1 MRRMLLAGLA
11 LAAATGAF
19 AQSAPSFPTRPV
31 VIVVGFAPGGGTDIA
46 ARIVAKQL
54 AVELGQQVLVEN
66 RAGAGGNI
74 ATGQVARAAPDGYL
88 ISLATISSLTVQPL
102 INTKLPYDPRRDLA
116 PLTMGV
122 VFANVLVVHP
132 SVPAT
137 TVAEFVALARAKPGT
152 IGYGTSGIGTTGHL
166 AGELFRMMAQAPIV
180 HVPYKGG
187 GPAMTDL
194 IAGQIP
200 SSFASAPSAL
210 PQVKA
215 GKIRALAT
223 TGAARSSFLP
233 DVPTIAE
240 SGFPGYE
247 ATNWYAFVA
256 PAKTPKDV
264 VARLNRDLVKSLRT
278 PEIREQ
284 LLASGMEPQPSTAEE
299 LAQYIDRQFAT
310 WGRVVK
316 EAGIQVE

>member
-1 MRRMLLAGLA
+1 MTKMLVTALA
-11 LAAATGAF
+11 LAAATGAL
-19 AQSAPSFPTRPV
+19 AQTAFPTRTV
-31 VIVVGFAPGGGTDIA
+31 TLMVGFAPGGGTDIA

-54 AVELGQQVLVEN
+54 ATELGQQVIVEN

-74 ATGQVARAAPDGYL
+74 ATGAVARAAPDGYL
-88 ISLATISSLTVQPL
+88 ISLATISSLTVQPH
-102 INTKLPYDPRRDLA
+102 INSKLPYDPRRDLA

-132 SVPAT
+132 SVPAK
-137 TVAEFVALARAKPGT
+137 TVAEFVALAQAKPGT

-166 AGELFRMMAQAPIV
+166 AGELFRMMAKAPIV

-194 IAGQIP
+194 LGGQIP

-210 PQVKA
+210 PHVKA

-223 TGAARSSFLP
+223 TGARRSADLP

-240 SGFPGYE
+240 SYPGYE

-256 PAKTPKDV
+256 PARIPKE
-264 VARLNRDLVKSLRT
+264 VAGELHRQLVKVLANPT
-278 PEIREQ
+278 VREQ
-284 LLASGMEPQPSTAEE
+284 LLANGMEPQPSTPEE
-299 LAQYIDRQFAT
+299 LARYIEREYET

-316 EAGIQVE
+316 EAGIQAE

>member
-1 MRRMLLAGLA
+1 MTRMLIAALA
-11 LAAATGAF
+11 LVAATDAF
-19 AQSAPSFPTRPV
+19 AQGASFPTRPV
-31 VIVVGFAPGGGTDIA
+31 TVVVGFAPGGGTDIA
-46 ARIVAKQL
+46 ARIIAKEL

-74 ATGQVARAAPDGYL
+74 ATGAVARAAPNGYL
-88 ISLATISSLTVQPL
+88 ISLATISSLTVQPHL
-102 INTKLPYDPRRDLA
+102 NTKLPYDPRRDLA

-137 TVAEFVALARAKPGT
+137 TVAEFVALAQAKPGT

-166 AGELFRMMAQAPIV
+166 AGELFRMMAKAPIV

-194 IAGQIP
+194 LGGQIP

-210 PQVKA
+210 PHVKA

-223 TGAARSSFLP
+223 TGPARSSFLP

-256 PAKTPKDV
+256 PGKTPKDV
-264 VARLNRDLVKSLRT
+264 VGELNRQLVKVLST
-278 PEIREQ
+278 PSVREQ
-284 LLASGMEPQPSTAEE
+284 LLANGMEPQPSTPEE
-299 LAQYIDRQFAT
+299 LARYMEREYEM

-316 EAGIQVE
+316 EAGIQAE

>member
-1 MRRMLLAGLA
+1 MRRRVFAAALA
-11 LAAATGAF
+11 LVAATGAF
-19 AQSAPSFPTRPV
+19 AQGAFPTRTV
-31 VIVVGFAPGGGTDIA
+31 TLMVGFAPGGGTDIA

-54 AVELGQQVLVEN
+54 ATELGQQVVVEN

-74 ATGQVARAAPDGYL
+74 ATGAVARAAPDGYL
-88 ISLATISSLTVQPL
+88 ISLATISSLTVQPHL
-102 INTKLPYDPRRDLA
+102 NSKLPYDPRRDLA

-194 IAGQIP
+194 LGGQIP
-200 SSFASAPSAL
+200 SVFASAPSAL

-240 SGFPGYE
+240 SGYPGYE

-256 PAKTPKDV
+256 PAKTPKDTV
-264 VARLNRDLVKSLRT
+264 DRLNRDLVKSLNT

-284 LLASGMEPQPSTAEE
+284 LLNNGMEPQPSTPEE
-299 LAQYIDRQFAT
+299 LARYMEREFAT

-316 EAGIQVE
+316 EAGIQAE

>member
-1 MRRMLLAGLA
+1 MTRMLMAALA

-19 AQSAPSFPTRPV
+19 AQSGFPTRPV
-31 VIVVGFAPGGGTDIA
+31 TVVVGFAPGGGTDIA
-46 ARIVAKQL
+46 ARIIAKQL

-74 ATGQVARAAPDGYL
+74 ATGAVARAAPDGYL
-88 ISLATISSLTVQPL
+88 ISLATISSLTVQPHL
-102 INTKLPYDPRRDLA
+102 NSKLPYDPRRDLA

-137 TVAEFVALARAKPGT
+137 TVAEFVALAQAKPGT

-166 AGELFRMMAQAPIV
+166 AGELFRMMAKAPIV

-194 IAGQIP
+194 LGGQIP

-210 PQVKA
+210 PHVKA

-240 SGFPGYE
+240 SYPGYE

-256 PAKTPKDV
+256 PGKTPKEV
-264 VARLNRDLVKSLRT
+264 VGELNRQLVKVLST
-278 PEIREQ
+278 PSVREQ
-284 LLASGMEPQPSTAEE
+284 LLSNGMEPQPSTPEE
-299 LAQYIDRQFAT
+299 LARYMEREYET

-316 EAGIQVE
+316 EAGIQAE

>member
-1 MRRMLLAGLA
+1 VTRMLVAVLA
-11 LAAATGAF
+11 LVAATETLAQGA
-19 AQSAPSFPTRPV
+19 FPTRPV
-31 VIVVGFAPGGGTDIA
+31 TLVVGFAPGGGTDIA

-74 ATGQVARAAPDGYL
+74 ATGAVARAAPDGYL
-88 ISLATISSLTVQPL
+88 ISLATISSLTVQPHL
-102 INTKLPYDPRRDLA
+102 NSKLPYDPRRDLA

-137 TVAEFVALARAKPGT
+137 TVAEFVALAQAKPGT

-166 AGELFRMMAQAPIV
+166 AGELFRMMAKAPIV

-194 IAGQIP
+194 LGGQIP

-210 PQVKA
+210 PHVKA

-240 SGFPGYE
+240 SYPGYE

-264 VARLNRDLVKSLRT
+264 VEQLNRQLVKVLST
-278 PEIREQ
+278 PSVREQ
-284 LLASGMEPQPSTAEE
+284 LLANGMEPQPSTPEE
-299 LAQYIDRQFAT
+299 LARYMEREYET

-316 EAGIQVE
+316 EAGIQAE

>member
-1 MRRMLLAGLA
+1 MRRTVIAALA
-11 LAAATGAF
+11 LVAATESLAQGA
-19 AQSAPSFPTRPV
+19 FPTRPV
-31 VIVVGFAPGGGTDIA
+31 TVVVGFAPGGGTDIS
-46 ARIVAKQL
+46 ARIIAKQL
-54 AVELGQQVLVEN
+54 SVELGQQVLVEN

-74 ATGQVARAAPDGYL
+74 ATGAVARAAPDGYL
-88 ISLATISSLTVQPL
+88 ISLATISSLTVQPHL
-102 INTKLPYDPRRDLA
+102 NSKLPYDPRRDLT

-132 SVPAT
+132 SVPAK
-137 TVAEFVALARAKPGT
+137 TVAEFVALAQAKPGT

-166 AGELFRMMAQAPIV
+166 AGELFRMMAKAPIV

-194 IAGQIP
+194 LGGQIP

-210 PQVKA
+210 PHVKA

-240 SGFPGYE
+240 SYPGYE

-256 PAKTPKDV
+256 PARTPKDV
-264 VARLNRDLVKSLRT
+264 VELLNRQLVRVLTTQEVRD
-278 PEIREQ
+278 Q
-284 LLASGMEPQPSTAEE
+284 LLANGMEPQPSTPEE
-299 LAQYIDRQFAT
+299 LARYMEREFET

-316 EAGIQVE
+316 EAGIQAE

>member
-1 MRRMLLAGLA
+1 MRRMLIAVLA
-11 LAAATGAF
+11 LVAGTEALAQGA
-19 AQSAPSFPTRPV
+19 FPTRPV
-31 VIVVGFAPGGGTDIA
+31 TLIVGFAPGGGTDIA

-54 AVELGQQVLVEN
+54 AVEFGQQVIVEN

-74 ATGQVARAAPDGYL
+74 ATGAVARAAPDGYL
-88 ISLATISSLTVQPL
+88 ISLATISSLTVQPHL
-102 INTKLPYDPRRDLA
+102 NSKLPYDPRRDLA

-132 SVPAT
+132 SVPAK
-137 TVAEFVALARAKPGT
+137 TVAEFVALAQAKPGT

-166 AGELFRMMAQAPIV
+166 AGELFRMMAKAPIV

-194 IAGQIP
+194 LGGQIP

-210 PQVKA
+210 AHVKA

-240 SGFPGYE
+240 SYPGYE

-264 VARLNRDLVKSLRT
+264 VEQLNRQLVKVLST
-278 PEIREQ
+278 PSVREQ
-284 LLASGMEPQPSTAEE
+284 LLANGMEPQPSTPEE
-299 LAQYIDRQFAT
+299 LARYMEREFET

-316 EAGIQVE
+316 EAGIQAE

>member
-1 MRRMLLAGLA
+1 MKRVLVAALA
-11 LAAATGAF
+11 LVAAAEALAQAAF
-19 AQSAPSFPTRPV
+19 PARPV
-31 VIVVGFAPGGGTDIA
+31 TLIVGFAPGGGTDIA
-46 ARIVAKQL
+46 ARIVAKPL
-54 AVELGQQVLVEN
+54 AANLQQSVVVEN
-66 RAGAGGNI
+66 RAGAGGAI
-74 ATGQVARAAPDGYL
+74 ATGAVARATPDGYL
-88 ISLATISSLTVQPL
+88 ISLASISSLTVQPHL
-102 INTKLPYDPRRDLA
+102 NSKLPYDPRRDLA

-122 VFANVLVVHP
+122 VFANVLVVNP

-137 TVAEFVALARAKPGT
+137 TLAEFVNLARAKPGT
-152 IGYGTSGIGTTGHL
+152 VGYGTSGIGTTGHL
-166 AGELFRMMAQAPIV
+166 AGELFRMMAKAEIV

-194 IAGQIP
+194 LGGQIP
-200 SSFASAPSAL
+200 SGFASAPSAL
-210 PQVKA
+210 PQIKA

-240 SGFPGYE
+240 SGYPGYE

-264 VARLNRDLVKSLRT
+264 VERLNRELVKVLDS
-278 PEIREQ
+278 PDVREQ
-284 LLASGMEPQPSTAEE
+284 LLASGMESQPSTPEE
-299 LAQYIDRQFAT
+299 LARHIDRELVL

-316 EAGIQVE
+316 EAGIQAEQ

>member
-1 MRRMLLAGLA
+1 
-11 LAAATGAF
+11 
-19 AQSAPSFPTRPV
+19 
-31 VIVVGFAPGGGTDIA
+31 
-46 ARIVAKQL
+46 
-54 AVELGQQVLVEN
+54 
-66 RAGAGGNI
+66 
-74 ATGQVARAAPDGYL
+74 
-88 ISLATISSLTVQPL
+88 
-102 INTKLPYDPRRDLA
+102 
-116 PLTMGV
+116 MGV

-132 SVPAT
+132 SVPAK
-137 TVAEFVALARAKPGT
+137 TVAEFVALAQAKPGT

-194 IAGQIP
+194 LGGQIP

-210 PQVKA
+210 PHVKA

-256 PAKTPKDV
+256 PAKIPKE
-264 VARLNRDLVKSLRT
+264 VAGELHRQLVKVLTT
-278 PEIREQ
+278 PSVREQ
-284 LLASGMEPQPSTAEE
+284 LLGNGMEPQPSTPEE
-299 LAQYIDRQFAT
+299 LARYMEREYET

-316 EAGIQVE
+316 EAGIQAE

>member
-1 MRRMLLAGLA
+1 MTRVLVAALA
-11 LAAATGAF
+11 LVAATGAF
-19 AQSAPSFPTRPV
+19 AQAAFPTRTV
-31 VIVVGFAPGGGTDIA
+31 TLMVGFAPGGGTDIA

-54 AVELGQQVLVEN
+54 ATEFGQQVVVEN

-74 ATGQVARAAPDGYL
+74 ATGAVARAAPDGYL
-88 ISLATISSLTVQPL
+88 ISLATISSLTVQPH
-102 INTKLPYDPRRDLA
+102 INSKLPYDPRRDLA

-132 SVPAT
+132 SVPAK
-137 TVAEFVALARAKPGT
+137 TVAEFVALAQAKPGT

-166 AGELFRMMAQAPIV
+166 AGELFRMMAKAPIV

-194 IAGQIP
+194 LGGQIP
-200 SSFASAPSAL
+200 SVFASAPSAL

-240 SGFPGYE
+240 SGYPGYE
-247 ATNWYAFVA
+247 AINWYAFVA
-256 PAKTPKDV
+256 PGKTPKDIV
-264 VARLNRDLVKSLRT
+264 DRLNRDLVKALGT

-284 LLASGMEPQPSTAEE
+284 LLNNGMEPQPSTPEE
-299 LAQYIDRQFAT
+299 LARYMEREYET

-316 EAGIQVE
+316 EAGIQAE

>member
-1 MRRMLLAGLA
+1 MTRMLIVVLA
-11 LAAATGAF
+11 LVAATETLAQGA
-19 AQSAPSFPTRPV
+19 FPTRPV
-31 VIVVGFAPGGGTDIA
+31 TLIVGFAPGGGTDIA

-54 AVELGQQVLVEN
+54 AVEFGQQVLVEN

-74 ATGQVARAAPDGYL
+74 ATGAVARAAPDGYL
-88 ISLATISSLTVQPL
+88 ISLATISSLTVQPHL
-102 INTKLPYDPRRDLA
+102 NSKLPYDPRRDLA

-137 TVAEFVALARAKPGT
+137 TVAEFVALAQAKPGT

-166 AGELFRMMAQAPIV
+166 AGELFRMVAKAPIV

-194 IAGQIP
+194 LGGQIP

-210 PQVKA
+210 PHVKA

-240 SGFPGYE
+240 SYPGYE

-264 VARLNRDLVKSLRT
+264 VEQLNRQLVKVLST
-278 PEIREQ
+278 PSVREQ
-284 LLASGMEPQPSTAEE
+284 LLANGMEPQPSTPEE
-299 LAQYIDRQFAT
+299 LARYMEREYET

-316 EAGIQVE
+316 EAGIQAE

>member
-1 MRRMLLAGLA
+1 MKMLVAALA
-11 LAAATGAF
+11 LAAATGAV
-19 AQSAPSFPTRPV
+19 AQTAFPTRTV
-31 VIVVGFAPGGGTDIA
+31 TLMVGFAPGGGTDIA

-54 AVELGQQVLVEN
+54 ATEFGQQVVVEN

-74 ATGQVARAAPDGYL
+74 ATGAVARAAPDGYL
-88 ISLATISSLTVQPL
+88 ISLATISSLTVQPHL
-102 INTKLPYDPRRDLA
+102 NSKLPYDPRRDLA

-132 SVPAT
+132 SVPAK
-137 TVAEFVALARAKPGT
+137 TVAEFVAAAQAKPGT

-166 AGELFRMMAQAPIV
+166 AGELFRMMAKAPIV

-194 IAGQIP
+194 LGGQIP

-210 PQVKA
+210 PHVRG

-223 TGAARSSFLP
+223 TGARRSEDLP

-240 SGFPGYE
+240 SYPGYE

-256 PAKTPKDV
+256 PARIPKE
-264 VARLNRDLVKSLRT
+264 VAGELHRQLVKVLSNPT
-278 PEIREQ
+278 VREQ
-284 LLASGMEPQPSTAEE
+284 LLSNGMEPQPSTPEE
-299 LAQYIDRQFAT
+299 LARYIEREYET

-316 EAGIQVE
+316 EAGIQAE

>member
-1 MRRMLLAGLA
+1 MRRTSIAALA
-11 LAAATGAF
+11 LVAATESF
-19 AQSAPSFPTRPV
+19 AQGPFPTRPV
-31 VIVVGFAPGGGTDIA
+31 TVVVGFAPGGGTDIA
-46 ARIVAKQL
+46 ARIIAKQL

-74 ATGQVARAAPDGYL
+74 ATGAVARAAPDGYL
-88 ISLATISSLTVQPL
+88 ISLATISSLTVQPHL
-102 INTKLPYDPRRDLA
+102 NSKLPYDPRRDLA

-122 VFANVLVVHP
+122 VFANVLVVHR
-132 SVPAT
+132 SVPAK
-137 TVAEFVALARAKPGT
+137 TVAEFVALAQAKPGT

-166 AGELFRMMAQAPIV
+166 AGELFRMMAKAPIV

-194 IAGQIP
+194 LGGQIP

-210 PQVKA
+210 PHVKA
-215 GKIRALAT
+215 GKIHALAT
-223 TGAARSSFLP
+223 TGAKRSEDLP

-240 SGFPGYE
+240 SYPGYE

-256 PAKTPKDV
+256 PARTPKDV
-264 VARLNRDLVKSLRT
+264 VGELNRQLIKVLST
-278 PEIREQ
+278 PSVREQ
-284 LLASGMEPQPSTAEE
+284 LLANGMEPQPSTPEE
-299 LAQYIDRQFAT
+299 LARYMEREYET

-316 EAGIQVE
+316 EAGIQAE

>member
-1 MRRMLLAGLA
+1 MKRLLVAAAA
-11 LAAATGAF
+11 LAVAADAL
-19 AQSAPSFPTRPV
+19 AQAAFPTRPV
-31 VIVVGFAPGGGTDIA
+31 TLIVGFAPGGGTDIA

-54 AVELGQQVLVEN
+54 ATELGQQVVVEN

-74 ATGQVARAAPDGYL
+74 ATGAVARAVPDGHL
-88 ISLATISSLTVQPL
+88 ISLATISSLTVQPHL
-102 INTKLPYDPRRDLA
+102 NSKLPYDPRRDLA

-122 VFANVLVVHP
+122 AFANVLVVHP
-132 SVPAT
+132 SVPAA
-137 TVAEFVALARAKPGT
+137 TVAEFVALARAKPET

-166 AGELFRMMAQAPIV
+166 AGELFRITAQAPIV

-187 GPAMTDL
+187 GPAMADL
-194 IAGQIP
+194 VGGQIP
-200 SSFASAPSAL
+200 ASFASAPSAL
-210 PQVKA
+210 PQVRA

-240 SGFPGYE
+240 SGYPGYE
-247 ATNWYAFVA
+247 AINWYAFVA
-256 PAKTPKDV
+256 PAKTPKEV
-264 VARLNRDLVKSLRT
+264 VDRLNRDLVKSLNT

-284 LLASGMEPQPSTAEE
+284 LLNNGMEPQPSTPEA
-299 LAQYIDRQFAT
+299 LARYIDREFAT

-316 EAGIQVE
+316 EAGIQAE

>member
-1 MRRMLLAGLA
+1 MRRTSIAALA
-11 LAAATGAF
+11 LVAATESF
-19 AQSAPSFPTRPV
+19 AQGPFPTRPV
-31 VIVVGFAPGGGTDIA
+31 TVVVGFAPGGGTDIA
-46 ARIVAKQL
+46 ARIIAKQL

-74 ATGQVARAAPDGYL
+74 ATGAVARAAPDGYL
-88 ISLATISSLTVQPL
+88 ISLATISSLTVQPHL
-102 INTKLPYDPRRDLA
+102 NSKLPYDPRRDLA

-132 SVPAT
+132 SVPAK
-137 TVAEFVALARAKPGT
+137 TVAEFVALAQAKPGT

-166 AGELFRMMAQAPIV
+166 AGELFRMMAKAPIV

-194 IAGQIP
+194 LGGQIP

-210 PQVKA
+210 PHVKA
-215 GKIRALAT
+215 GKIHALAT
-223 TGAARSSFLP
+223 TGAKRSEDLP

-240 SGFPGYE
+240 SYPGYE

-256 PAKTPKDV
+256 PARTPKDV
-264 VARLNRDLVKSLRT
+264 VGELNRQLIKVLST
-278 PEIREQ
+278 PSVREQ
-284 LLASGMEPQPSTAEE
+284 LLANGMEPQPSTPEE
-299 LAQYIDRQFAT
+299 LARYMEREYET

-316 EAGIQVE
+316 EAGIQAE